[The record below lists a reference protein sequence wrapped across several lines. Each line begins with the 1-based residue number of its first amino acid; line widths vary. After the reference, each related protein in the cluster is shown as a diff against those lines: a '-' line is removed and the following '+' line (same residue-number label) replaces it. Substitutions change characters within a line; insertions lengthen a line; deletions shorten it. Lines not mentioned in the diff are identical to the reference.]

1 MFHRRAVLIPENQ
14 KRCDKAVNSPQASKE
29 GTFHILMLMESLC
42 IVVHKYMVGNC
53 FSLTNFQARFRLK
66 NVLENCYILMLFRP
80 SFQIMKP
87 TVLFRK
93 NFPFASKIIA
103 EVISVLGRAGF
114 ARMLAEVFSAHEL
127 RVDNDM
133 VLAVTSSF
141 GLYSI

>member
-1 MFHRRAVLIPENQ
+1 
-14 KRCDKAVNSPQASKE
+14 
-29 GTFHILMLMESLC
+29 
-42 IVVHKYMVGNC
+42 
-53 FSLTNFQARFRLK
+53 
-66 NVLENCYILMLFRP
+66 MLFRP

-93 NFPFASKIIA
+93 NVPFASKIIA